1 MCNFPQR
8 FTALAIGH
16 HWLFGSLPFRQHI
29 FRGGKSTGCLFSQP
43 LDLAIRQRMEKQ
55 KHLITRWSWYLPIR
69 LFVDMLL
76 CDATLLTARRF
87 IAIPTNQSIDN
98 DASAVA
104 FSEFL
109 WGAFGPVVEGYDGP
123 RPFGDTV
130 LDGFDFDIESILK
143 AGQDPSALYRGYAT
157 MIDTL
162 RGFYDLERKTKD

>member
-1 MCNFPQR
+1 
-8 FTALAIGH
+8 
-16 HWLFGSLPFRQHI
+16 
-29 FRGGKSTGCLFSQP
+29 
-43 LDLAIRQRMEKQ
+43 
-55 KHLITRWSWYLPIR
+55 
-69 LFVDMLL
+69 MLL

-162 RGFYDLERKTKD
+162 RGFYDLERKTKDYYISGAPQCAVPDAVSNFLREPLHYSDSISGILKNIEDIYFVTTVYETKLLT